1 MSSLQQSSKNKKL
14 KLSEKNLKLDLAEM
28 FSGVLQREMKANTF
42 RLARINFNRSLD
54 FNFVNPR
61 AKKKTQRILNEFEQ
75 FLKVF
80 EK

>member
-1 MSSLQQSSKNKKL
+1 MSSQQRSLKSRKL

-28 FSGVLQREMKANTF
+28 FSGVLQKEMKTHTF
-42 RLARINFNRSLD
+42 RLAKINFNRVLE
-54 FNFVNPR
+54 FNRVQPR